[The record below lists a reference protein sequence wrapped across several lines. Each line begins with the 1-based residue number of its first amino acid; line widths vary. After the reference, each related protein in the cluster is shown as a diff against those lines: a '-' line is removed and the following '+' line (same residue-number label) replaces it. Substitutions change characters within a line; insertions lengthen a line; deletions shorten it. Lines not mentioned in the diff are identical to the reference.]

1 MPNFKFQKLPDYE
14 IKNLSKVGS
23 GLVGLSAELSDDGLS
38 YEFKD
43 DEGNFA
49 TFSVNP
55 ETGAITQVYDP
66 EGDNEIFEI
75 EKDILATLHAV
86 ETSAGGRRLRRRRNR
101 RKTARRHTRHTRRR
115 VTRKRG

>member
-1 MPNFKFQKLPDYE
+1 MPNFTFQKLPDYE
-14 IKNLSKVGS
+14 IKNLSEVGS
-23 GLVGLSAELSDDGLS
+23 GLVGLSAKLSDNGLS

-43 DEGNFA
+43 GEGNFA

-75 EKDILATLHAV
+75 EEDILARLHAV
-86 ETSAGGRRLRRRRNR
+86 DASEGGRRQRRRRNR
-101 RKTARRHTRHTRRR
+101 RKTARRHTRRRA
-115 VTRKRG
+115 TRKRR